1 MTLNQTRRAC
11 ICLMLFAAM
20 WHRDFVFA
28 ATLHCDFLPVTKT
41 QERSR
46 LRHAKARH
54 QGAALCG
61 CCCCGSAVT
70 VCFVACSFSRYPS
83 LLISDF
89 GSNSGSPAASNPLC
103 GFAHGCLCCLRACG
117 TCVDRSSREREEDAR
132 AYGASAPSRIA
143 LRVERT
149 FHDCSFGAMT
159 RIEYGSLG
167 FLSKKSRWY
176 CSAG

>member
-28 ATLHCDFLPVTKT
+28 ATLHCDFLPVTKSAPASGT
-41 QERSR
+41 LR
-46 LRHAKARH
+46 LGTKGRRFV
-54 QGAALCG
+54 GAAV
-61 CCCCGSAVT
+61 CGSAVT

-89 GSNSGSPAASNPLC
+89 GSNSGSPTASNPLC

-149 FHDCSFGAMT
+149 FHDCSFGAIT

>member
-61 CCCCGSAVT
+61 CCCLWQRCHSLFRSVFILT
-70 VCFVACSFSRYPS
+70 VSFPAHIRFWFKQWFSRCIKSSVRFCTWLP
-83 LLISDF
+83 LLPE
-89 GSNSGSPAASNPLC
+89 GLWNLC
-103 GFAHGCLCCLRACG
+103 
-117 TCVDRSSREREEDAR
+117 
-132 AYGASAPSRIA
+132 
-143 LRVERT
+143 
-149 FHDCSFGAMT
+149 
-159 RIEYGSLG
+159 
-167 FLSKKSRWY
+167 
-176 CSAG
+176 